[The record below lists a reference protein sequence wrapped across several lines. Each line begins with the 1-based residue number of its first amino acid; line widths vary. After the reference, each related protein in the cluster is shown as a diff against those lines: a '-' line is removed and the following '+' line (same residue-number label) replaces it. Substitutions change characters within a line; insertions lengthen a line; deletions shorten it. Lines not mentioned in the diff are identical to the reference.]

1 MRTDEGRNKV
11 RINDMQDELSLEAGP
26 VIGLLRGH
34 LSQAQAQGE
43 VHRDL
48 LALESF
54 SVIGGNSGAAWCE
67 RSALTSC
74 VR

>member
-34 LSQAQAQGE
+34 LSQAQGE

-54 SVIGGNSGAAWCE
+54 SVIGGNSGAALCE